1 MRQPAGRVVRAPA
14 AWRDAVPAGRP
25 CDPGRWDMSQ
35 MLMQQPA
42 ELPTGMEPRPWGLA
56 DTPGRAHAG
65 LAVPGRLW

>member
-1 MRQPAGRVVRAPA
+1 
-14 AWRDAVPAGRP
+14 
-25 CDPGRWDMSQ
+25 MSQ

-42 ELPTGMEPRPWGLA
+42 ELPTGMEPRPWGLG